1 LQFSTSD
8 RAVRAGERVAATK
21 LGALVLEA
29 ISGDE
34 YATPNVVARLGEVP
48 DEAVDALPAEASR
61 QLRSSSARQ
70 LSKLS
75 IS

>member
-1 LQFSTSD
+1 MLIPFARGVKGRPIAGQALQFSTSD

-48 DEAVDALPAEASR
+48 DEAVDALAG
-61 QLRSSSARQ
+61 
-70 LSKLS
+70 
-75 IS
+75 